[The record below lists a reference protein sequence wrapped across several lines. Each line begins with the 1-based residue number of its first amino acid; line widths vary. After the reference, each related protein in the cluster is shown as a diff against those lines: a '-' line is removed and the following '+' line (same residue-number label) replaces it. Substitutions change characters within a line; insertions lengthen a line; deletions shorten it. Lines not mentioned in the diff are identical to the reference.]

1 MQLNT
6 LAGGKSGVDR
16 ASVEATYEDPSSHCI
31 FVVATP
37 AQQPRLWEAYLDG
50 ARRSYRKHGVEN
62 VLEYDD
68 VVDGAST
75 ALFFAALDEHGA
87 VVGGMRVQ
95 GAYTGVDQAHAI
107 AEWAGRAGTHQ
118 LRQQIADRI
127 PEGVIEMKTGW
138 VDDGATHRSE
148 LTDALA
154 RIFVHALRLMGVRH
168 AIGTVAQHAVRRWQS
183 SGGVVCDAVDAVAY
197 PSEQYRTVLM
207 TWDSQSF
214 ADLASPRQLPALMSE
229 TAQLT
234 GAQLRRDH
242 AGVLA

>member
-1 MQLNT
+1 MQLMT
-6 LAGGKSGVDR
+6 VVGDESGVGC
-16 ASVEATYEDPSSHCI
+16 APVEATYEDSSSNCT

-37 AQQPRLWEAYLDG
+37 AQQPRLWSAYLEG

-68 VVDGAST
+68 VVDGAGT
-75 ALFFAALDEHGA
+75 ALFFAALDRHGA

-95 GAYTGVDQAHAI
+95 GAYTSVDQAHAI
-107 AEWAGRAGTHQ
+107 DEWAGRAGTQQ
-118 LRQQIADRI
+118 LCQEIADRI
-127 PEGVIEMKTGW
+127 PDGVIEMKTGW
-138 VDDGATHRSE
+138 VDDSVAQRSE

-183 SGGVVCDAVDAVAY
+183 SGGVVCDAVAAVAY

-207 TWDSQSF
+207 TWDSCSF
-214 ADLASPRQLPALMSE
+214 ADLASPRQLPALMRE
-229 TAQLT
+229 AAQLT
-234 GAQLRRDH
+234 GEHPRRDF